1 MLPRV
6 VDILKGAQDMWRH
19 RGEAADNADFQ
30 VELVRCVWDDPYNQ
44 LGAATAEQEH
54 CLALHPNGE
63 SIILFKTVLYG
74 FEATPLIL
82 GRLSATVG
90 RMWQAFLDDHQ
101 GAVQAHMEEQLV
113 MIQGPKKTRDT
124 LVALLVYTAR
134 VLGLNLSYERGSRG
148 SRTKLMGMNL
158 AVDLKAKEVVIDF
171 PKEMIMQLVEYLRW
185 WKERIPVRELRSVVG
200 KLSVLAGVIPRIK
213 WMETNCFKVMVNA
226 EEEMSIEREQGLSSG
241 HS

>member
-124 LVALLVYTAR
+124 LVALLVYTVR

-171 PKEMIMQLVEYLRW
+171 PKEMIMQLVEYLEMVEGKNSSKRAQIGRGQV
-185 WKERIPVRELRSVVG
+185 ERFGRSHPQDQMDGNQLFQGDGKCRRGDEHREG
-200 KLSVLAGVIPRIK
+200 AGA
-213 WMETNCFKVMVNA
+213 F
-226 EEEMSIEREQGLSSG
+226 
-241 HS
+241 